1 MNIPLDFVSGN
12 IHQYS
17 LRLRRIIVKYSDN
30 IKREKVK
37 RRKLERRLTI
47 DQELYMEQ
55 CKRVNLLIHV
65 SKMKFYTNK
74 IEENT
79 NIQRVLFSSFGK
91 MLNTS
96 AAKKLPPH
104 GCPRNLAN
112 MFADYFESKVQRIR
126 ASFPTTTADPR
137 LLDNCTMVLN
147 FVNFLQQHQLI

>member
-1 MNIPLDFVSGN
+1 
-12 IHQYS
+12 
-17 LRLRRIIVKYSDN
+17 
-30 IKREKVK
+30 
-37 RRKLERRLTI
+37 
-47 DQELYMEQ
+47 MEQ

-65 SKMKFYTNK
+65 SKMKFYTNI

-104 GCPRNLAN
+104 DCPRNLAN

-126 ASFPTTTADPR
+126 ESFPTTTADPR